1 MARFASARMFLLF
14 MLLAWI
20 TGSCAL
26 VDEDLSDVGD
36 HTQTLAM
43 SVKNIESGQV
53 MPTKMSADVTQVNAG
68 SFRGIE
74 EIIVIPFSTEW
85 SKDKAKPVEAQ
96 TPYFVSRNVAITNP
110 YIRSNQLIEYNHA
123 RLFDN
128 ATLPN
133 GMNRVLTYGKASESS
148 DGTKDSKHIYGVL
161 TPIGMDL
168 LETAGDIRF
177 KLEPILTENEPN
189 EINQT
194 VDEILTKLTFL
205 ISTLQKSTDETVRG
219 IYNQLKLASEDKIL
233 ACSTPVLNNIR
244 DDLAA
249 LYSVPHAPDDP
260 EFNAIYD
267 AYTSFAQAIVDYFPN
282 SYGIPDGAIGFWWNG
297 DKFERLIN
305 GVNIALIDSENYCY
319 PPSLWYYGNSTIL
332 TTEDDARSWYV
343 SANDWDTI
351 RNKYKET
358 IPEEDNGEIVRPS
371 TKSVAIYDPLQYGV
385 GMLELS
391 IKALDPV
398 EDAIIINRA
407 GGCPLTGII
416 IGGQREVDFAF
427 RPLTS
432 DAHYTYDN
440 KVLTANNKN
449 LEIGVNKGSVQTLVL
464 QTPDDSPVHFAL
476 EFKNTTGKSIPC
488 QQGNILPNCMF
499 YLAGELVPSDE
510 ITGYSDEMKSVFK
523 QDRKTY
529 VSVKI
534 KSLNKAYNTVPDLRD
549 PQLEI
554 GISAE
559 MKWTQIQPF
568 EISIKL

>member
-1 MARFASARMFLLF
+1 MARIESARMFLLF

-233 ACSTPVLNNIR
+233 ACSTPVLNYIR

-391 IKALDPV
+391 LEALDPV
-398 EDAIIINRA
+398 EDATIINRA

-529 VSVKI
+529 APVKI

>member
-1 MARFASARMFLLF
+1 MFLLF

>member
-1 MARFASARMFLLF
+1 MTRIESARMFLLF

-96 TPYFVSRNVAITNP
+96 TPYYVSRNVAITNP

-194 VDEILTKLTFL
+194 VDEILTKLSFL

-391 IKALDPV
+391 LEALDPV
-398 EDAIIINRA
+398 EDATIINRA

-416 IGGQREVDFAF
+416 VGGQREVDFAF

-529 VSVKI
+529 VPVKI

-559 MKWTQIQPF
+559 MKWTQIQAF